1 MPEVGRE
8 LRVAFDFDGVLA
20 DDSSERV
27 FRQEGMGRYALREA
41 ELADVPLSPGPLAP
55 FLAGLNRIQ
64 EEETTLKSRDS
75 GYEPRLRISLVTA
88 RSAPAHERAVNSLRA
103 WGLKVDDAFFLGGLP
118 KAPILEVLNP
128 HLFFDDQR
136 QHLDRALRTPSVH
149 VPFGVANEADAGPAP
164 VSGTPRRARR
174 AAPEEVL
181 DITA

>member
-1 MPEVGRE
+1 M
-8 LRVAFDFDGVLA
+8 
-20 DDSSERV
+20 
-27 FRQEGMGRYALREA
+27 
-41 ELADVPLSPGPLAP
+41 
-55 FLAGLNRIQ
+55 
-64 EEETTLKSRDS
+64 
-75 GYEPRLRISLVTA
+75 RISLVTA